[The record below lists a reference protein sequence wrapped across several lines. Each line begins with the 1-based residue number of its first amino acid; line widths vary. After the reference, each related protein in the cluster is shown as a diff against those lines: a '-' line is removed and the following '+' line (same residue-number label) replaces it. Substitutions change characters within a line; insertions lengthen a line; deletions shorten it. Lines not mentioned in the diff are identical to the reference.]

1 MLKRFLKILNILF
14 ILFGFF
20 SFYLYIS
27 DSELFDQIT
36 AYYTEEHSLIVSN
49 NYGIN
54 IERNYFQKSNN
65 FSPKSKKDLL
75 NIYYTV
81 LSSGTISFTF
91 HCDKT
96 YDTCIDDVK
105 DLMSDN
111 SLLSHI
117 NNFIHPFNTYKYI
130 KTTYTTAGKITITV
144 TKLYSDEEIE
154 MINKKVVE
162 LLPTLVSSD
171 KSTTE
176 NIKSIHDYIVNN
188 VQYDSAYA
196 EGTSLYKANTA
207 YGALFEGYAVCSGY
221 TDLISIFLN
230 KIGVSNY
237 KVSNDRHVWNLVYLD
252 GQWLHLDLT
261 FDDPIYEDN
270 QNRITHNYFLITTE
284 KLKELDQE
292 SDDKNAHVFNEK
304 IYGK

>member
-117 NNFIHPFNTYKYI
+117 NNFVHPFNAYKSI
-130 KTTYTTAGKITITV
+130 RTTYTSIGQIKITV
-144 TKLYSDEEIE
+144 NRLYSEEDIKL
-154 MINKKVVE
+154 INTKVDE
-162 LLPTLVSSD
+162 LLPTLVS
-171 KSTTE
+171 
-176 NIKSIHDYIVNN
+176 
-188 VQYDSAYA
+188 
-196 EGTSLYKANTA
+196 
-207 YGALFEGYAVCSGY
+207 
-221 TDLISIFLN
+221 
-230 KIGVSNY
+230 
-237 KVSNDRHVWNLVYLD
+237 
-252 GQWLHLDLT
+252 
-261 FDDPIYEDN
+261 
-270 QNRITHNYFLITTE
+270 
-284 KLKELDQE
+284 
-292 SDDKNAHVFNEK
+292 NEK
-304 IYGK
+304 V